1 MAAPRATEESYDE
14 DYDYRGGR
22 RKKPCR
28 ACSDFK
34 AWAKSKGGNPSK
46 EAGPSQVAEAGAAPD
61 RECPPDRSELGR
73 CTWSLLHSVAAY
85 YPKRPSAEQQ
95 RDAEQFFRLFAR
107 LYPCK
112 ECAQDFRHR
121 VWLFAIVGEESCV
134 QRRPWPLSGIK
145 LPRRKAPISHAK
157 SARSIGLDSS
167 PPRVTSRT
175 ELAQWLCEQHNVV
188 NRKLGKPEFDC
199 SRVDERWRRG
209 WDDGSCS

>member
-34 AWAKSKGGNPSK
+34 AWAKSKGGTPSK
-46 EAGPSQVAEAGAAPD
+46 AAGPSQAADAGPSPE

-112 ECAQDFRHR
+112 ECAQDFRT
-121 VWLFAIVGEESCV
+121 E
-134 QRRPWPLSGIK
+134 
-145 LPRRKAPISHAK
+145 
-157 SARSIGLDSS
+157 LDSS

>member
-1 MAAPRATEESYDE
+1 MAASTATEESYDE

-34 AWAKSKGGNPSK
+34 AWAKSKGGSTSK
-46 EAGPSQVAEAGAAPD
+46 PAVAEAGATA
-61 RECPPDRSELGR
+61 ECPPDRSELGR

-112 ECAQDFRHR
+112 ECAQDFR
-121 VWLFAIVGEESCV
+121 AE
-134 QRRPWPLSGIK
+134 
-145 LPRRKAPISHAK
+145 
-157 SARSIGLDSS
+157 
-167 PPRVTSRT
+167 
-175 ELAQWLCEQHNVV
+175 
-188 NRKLGKPEFDC
+188 
-199 SRVDERWRRG
+199 
-209 WDDGSCS
+209 

>member
-1 MAAPRATEESYDE
+1 MAAPSRSKESYDE
-14 DYDYRGGR
+14 DFDYHGDR

-34 AWAKSKGGNPSK
+34 AWAKSKGGSTSK
-46 EAGPSQVAEAGAAPD
+46 EAGPTQAGGLTVPD

-85 YPKRPSAEQQ
+85 YPSRPSAEQQ
-95 RDAEQFFRLFAR
+95 RDADQFFRLFSR

-112 ECAQDFRHR
+112 DCAEDFRAE
-121 VWLFAIVGEESCV
+121 LA
-134 QRRPWPLSGIK
+134 
-145 LPRRKAPISHAK
+145 
-157 SARSIGLDSS
+157 SS
-167 PPRVTSRT
+167 PPRVSSRA
-175 ELAQWLCEQHNVV
+175 ELAQWLCEQHNAV

>member
-1 MAAPRATEESYDE
+1 MRVRDETESVNMAAPSGTEESYDE

-34 AWAKSKGGNPSK
+34 AWAKSKGGIPSK
-46 EAGPSQVAEAGAAPD
+46 AGVCSNALFAIVSHPGSSEVGGAGSAPD

-95 RDAEQFFRLFAR
+95 TDAEQFFRLFAK

-112 ECAQDFRHR
+112 DCAQDFR
-121 VWLFAIVGEESCV
+121 
-134 QRRPWPLSGIK
+134 
-145 LPRRKAPISHAK
+145 
-157 SARSIGLDSS
+157 
-167 PPRVTSRT
+167 T
-175 ELAQWLCEQHNVV
+175 E
-188 NRKLGKPEFDC
+188 
-199 SRVDERWRRG
+199 
-209 WDDGSCS
+209 